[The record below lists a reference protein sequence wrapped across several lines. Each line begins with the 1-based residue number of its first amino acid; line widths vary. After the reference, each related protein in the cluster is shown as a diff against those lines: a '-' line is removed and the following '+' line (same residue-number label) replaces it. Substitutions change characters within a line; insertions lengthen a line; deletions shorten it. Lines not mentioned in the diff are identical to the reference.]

1 MKRIARNLFKH
12 QNGTYYTLSRINGKQ
27 VKRSLGTAD
36 KSLAKQLLKKARLGG
51 GLVSP
56 WVQAAP
62 VPSSNSSRPNFVD
75 ALELHEAH
83 CAFASPKTSLNL
95 RTRKRT
101 VLRFCKTWR
110 DFHPVEIW
118 NKFNAEGWTAAQN
131 QLRWFLRS
139 FTQYCLERE
148 WLSAA
153 EVSGKIPRKLVSS
166 RRVKIPPPQLVSD
179 LLKMCEAE
187 HKEIGQFI
195 RFIAYTGVRLT
206 GARFIRWE
214 DIDLSVPEYTMVM
227 KGGAR
232 ATIPLL
238 PEAANLLQSRWV
250 AAGKPKRGLVFEM
263 GDCRIKKAR
272 RILRKYSVG
281 LGLDLSYPHALRHA
295 FASVAFASGLSAGEV
310 AKMLGHRDG
319 GQLALA
325 VYGHVIPSQLK
336 SKVNALRIAA

>member
-12 QNGTYYTLSRINGKQ
+12 QNGTYYTLSRVNGKQ
-27 VKRSLGTAD
+27 VKQSLRTAD
-36 KSLAKQLLKKARLGG
+36 KTLAKQLLKKARLGG
-51 GLVSP
+51 GLVLP
-56 WVQAAP
+56 LVQSAP
-62 VPSSNSSRPNFVD
+62 VQSSNSSRPDFVD
-75 ALELHEAH
+75 ALEMHEAH

-118 NKFNAEGWTAAQN
+118 NKFDAEGCKAAQN

-139 FTQYCLERE
+139 FTHYCLERK
-148 WLSAA
+148 WLSEV
-153 EVSGKIPRKLVSS
+153 EVSGKLPRKSVTS
-166 RRVKIPPPQLVSD
+166 RRVKIPPPQVVSD

-206 GARFIRWE
+206 GARLVCWE
-214 DIDLSVPEYTMVM
+214 NIDLSVPEYTMVM
-227 KGGAR
+227 KGGEA

-238 PEAANLLQSRWV
+238 PEAAAFLESRWI
-250 AAGKPKRGLVFEM
+250 AAGKPKRGLVFQM

-295 FASVAFASGLSAGEV
+295 FASVAFASSLSAGEV
-310 AKMLGHRDG
+310 APMLGHRDG
-319 GQLALA
+319 GVLALR

-336 SKVNALRIAA
+336 SKVSGLRIAA